1 MSMFSDNKKGKFPDP
16 SSQQNRISEGTK
28 IVGDI
33 TSKGGFRI
41 DGAIEG
47 TISTPN
53 KVVIGKNGSV
63 KGTLICQDADIEGSV
78 DGKITIDNLLSIKST
93 AKIEGEVIVGKL
105 AVEPGA
111 TFNASCDM
119 KGAVKKLDKNAKKQ
133 GERSA

>member
-1 MSMFSDNKKGKFPDP
+1 MFSDNKKGKFPDP
-16 SSQQNRISEGTK
+16 TSQQNRISEGTK
-28 IVGDI
+28 VVGDI

-63 KGTLICQDADIEGSV
+63 KGTLICQDADIEGTV
-78 DGKITIDNLLSIKST
+78 DGKVTIDNLLSIKST
-93 AKIEGEVIVGKL
+93 AKIEGEVTVGKL

-119 KGAVKKLDKNAKKQ
+119 KGALKKLDKNAKKQ